1 MICQRRE
8 NAPFTVAFFIFLIE
22 IADQSN
28 GTADQLLKRVVM
40 SADLYRFILA
50 REQPERAAVVI
61 KAIESG
67 GNPGFIARPKRT
79 GLVLRSSRRMI
90 VSSTDWPQSV

>member
-8 NAPFTVAFFIFLIE
+8 NATVKGAFFIFLIE

-67 GNPGFIARPKRT
+67 KIPGFIARLTRVGFSDHPR
-79 GLVLRSSRRMI
+79 GCS
-90 VSSTDWPQSV
+90 

>member
-8 NAPFTVAFFIFLIE
+8 NATVKGAFFIFLIE

-50 REQPERAAVVI
+50 RE
-61 KAIESG
+61 
-67 GNPGFIARPKRT
+67 
-79 GLVLRSSRRMI
+79 
-90 VSSTDWPQSV
+90 